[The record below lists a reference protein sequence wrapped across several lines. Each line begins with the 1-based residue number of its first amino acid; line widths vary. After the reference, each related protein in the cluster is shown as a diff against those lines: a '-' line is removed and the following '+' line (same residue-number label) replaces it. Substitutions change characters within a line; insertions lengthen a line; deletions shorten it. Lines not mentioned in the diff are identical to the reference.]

1 MTSLDG
7 ARATPTPRASRA
19 MLRRDA
25 LVGRLIDVFLDRGF
39 AELSVAELA
48 AALRCSKSTL
58 YSVAASREQI
68 IVTVVRAFFRRA
80 TDRVEAALDAVTR
93 AGADPR
99 DRVGAYLRA
108 ISGELAPAS
117 PAFFADLDAFPPARE
132 IYKRNTGFAVRRV
145 QGLVREAAPCTGADT
160 GDDSDDSDD
169 ADAAFVGAVAGQVM
183 ESIHRGEIKAQTGL
197 DDSAAYAALA
207 SLIVARM
214 AADRTVPT

>member
-7 ARATPTPRASRA
+7 ARATPAARASRA
-19 MLRRDA
+19 MRRRDV

-80 TDRVEAALDAVTR
+80 TERVEAALDAVTR

-117 PAFFADLDAFPPARE
+117 PAFFADLDAFAPARE

-145 QGLVREAAPCTGADT
+145 QGLVREAAPGTGAGT
-160 GDDSDDSDD
+160 
-169 ADAAFVGAVAGQVM
+169 DAAFVGAVAGQVM

-214 AADRTVPT
+214 AAGQTAPG

>member
-1 MTSLDG
+1 MTPLDG
-7 ARATPTPRASRA
+7 AHATRATRA
-19 MLRRDA
+19 LRRRDL

-48 AALRCSKSTL
+48 AVLRCSKSTL

-68 IVTVVRAFFRRA
+68 IVAVVRAFFRRA
-80 TDRVEAALDAVTR
+80 TERVEAALDAN
-93 AGADPR
+93 ADPR
-99 DRVGAYLRA
+99 ERVGAYLRA
-108 ISGELAPAS
+108 ISAELAPAS

-132 IYKRNTGFAVRRV
+132 IYKRNTRFAVRRV
-145 QGLVREAAPCTGADT
+145 QGLVREALPDGGAPG
-160 GDDSDDSDD
+160 

-214 AADRTVPT
+214 TPDRARPADASDG

>member
-1 MTSLDG
+1 M
-7 ARATPTPRASRA
+7 R
-19 MLRRDA
+19 RRDA

-80 TDRVEAALDAVTR
+80 TERVEAALDAATR
-93 AGADPR
+93 AGADPG

-117 PAFFADLDAFPPARE
+117 PAFFADLDAFAPARD
-132 IYKRNTGFAVRRV
+132 IYKQNTGFAVQRV
-145 QGLVREAAPCTGADT
+145 QGLVREASPGT
-160 GDDSDDSDD
+160 D

-214 AADRTVPT
+214 AAG